1 MPHGESDDSSVD
13 EQYEDDHGA
22 SSKGNKPWVP
32 AIEDPNYFEDL
43 SPEEIYDSFFSIRRM
58 GFIANRI
65 IRKLNETKHIV
76 SSKILEKRKKLKAV
90 QRKQF
95 EQLSPAGVEY
105 LKVLLKMEI
114 AALKNSAQNVEAGLN
129 PSPSVKARLAHLA
142 DDHAACEILGKI
154 YATDSSIRTLE
165 LWKTLA
171 QEYVNNHLWQPK
183 RGFIDERVV
192 DIDPSRVPEEKFTP
206 ESLRSVFS
214 RLRIEFTKTVL
225 KFQTAIKTANS
236 REALDTEF
244 WERYARHDK
253 AIYYIYQLFHDRSN
267 QDCLMIDSALSRTDI
282 DMELAATALGYQS
295 NHRKRDREAAIAADD
310 ALGDEPME
318 FIDGNESSAVKRARG
333 DDFSGSPDEI
343 AWQASVKKDRAIA
356 NYYKRLCINND
367 IKFYQELLSKE
378 NVGEAMKRNVK
389 AKVNMLLIKKVEDR
403 YDDLTF

>member
-1 MPHGESDDSSVD
+1 
-13 EQYEDDHGA
+13 
-22 SSKGNKPWVP
+22 
-32 AIEDPNYFEDL
+32 
-43 SPEEIYDSFFSIRRM
+43 M

-129 PSPSVKARLAHLA
+129 PSPSIKARLAHLA

-171 QEYVNNHLWQPK
+171 QDYVNNPLWQPK

-192 DIDPSRVPEEKFTP
+192 DIDPSRAPEEKFSP
-206 ESLRSVFS
+206 ETLRSVFS

-253 AIYYIYQLFHDRSN
+253 AVYYIYQLFHDRSN
-267 QDCLMIDSALSRTDI
+267 QDCLMIDSALSRTDL
-282 DMELAATALGYQS
+282 DMELAAAAALGYS
-295 NHRKRDREAAIAADD
+295 SGHPRKRDREAAIAADD
-310 ALGDEPME
+310 ALGEEPIE
-318 FIDGNESSAVKRARG
+318 FIDGETSTKRQRTDELNGA
-333 DDFSGSPDEI
+333 PDEI

-356 NYYKRLCINND
+356 NYYKRLCVNND
-367 IKFYQELLSKE
+367 IKFYQELLTKE
-378 NVGEAMKRNVK
+378 NVGEAMKRNIK
-389 AKVNMLLIKKVEDR
+389 AKINMLLIKKVEDR
-403 YDDLTF
+403 YDDLNFF